1 MTPPALPRDFKS
13 HAEQLA
19 EDELERET
27 KRNQQLAELRS
38 DLNPPEFRIRAW
50 EQAHGLRLPADPE
63 HPVLD
68 VIAVSTRLTLAQVQ
82 EEQRLRAVR
91 NAGGAPPTKEMY
103 T

>member
-1 MTPPALPRDFKS
+1 MSMTPPALPRDFKS

-27 KRNQQLAELRS
+27 KRNHQLAELRS

-50 EQAHGLRLPADPE
+50 EQAHGLRLPVDPE

-91 NAGGAPPTKEMY
+91 NTGGARG
-103 T
+103 